1 MDDKSKF
8 YLVDWVKKCSSL
20 REGGLGICKLS
31 TFNKALLDHGD
42 DQWWACGNF

>member
-20 REGGLGICKLS
+20 KEGGLRIRKLS
-31 TFNKALLDHGD
+31 TFNKALLDHEGG
-42 DQWWACGNF
+42 QW